1 MVNTTIA
8 GDNPLNYAINQQT
21 YDIVTANLERKGITP
36 NIARVLAYEVLL
48 IANITQQPYNTI
60 LAKISANG
68 LNIDQQLI
76 DQLNLLRGAG
86 NKLGVENLAKT
97 NKFIS
102 RAIV

>member
-1 MVNTTIA
+1 MVTTTIT
-8 GDNPLNYAINQQT
+8 GDSPQNYAINQQT
-21 YDIVTANLERKGITP
+21 YDLVIANLERKGITP
-36 NIARVLAYEVLL
+36 NIARVLAYEIL
-48 IANITQQPYNTI
+48 IIAKITEQPYNTI
-60 LAKISANG
+60 LSKISANG
-68 LNIDQQLI
+68 LNIDQQFI

>member
-1 MVNTTIA
+1 MLTTIA
-8 GDNPLNYAINQQT
+8 GDNPQNYAINQQT
-21 YDIVTANLERKGITP
+21 YDLVVANLERKGITAP
-36 NIARVLAYEVLL
+36 MARVLAYEILL
-48 IANITQQPYNTI
+48 ISKITEQPYNAI
-60 LAKISANG
+60 LSKISSNG
-68 LNIDQQLI
+68 LNIDQEFI